1 MMIYMARGWE
11 SKSIEAQIE
20 TAMAQDVDERKD
32 RLSVVEMVR
41 LKKKEGLFLSRTRIS
56 NEIKT
61 ARNARYREM
70 LELTLSHLD
79 QELAALEKMH

>member
-1 MMIYMARGWE
+1 
-11 SKSIEAQIE
+11 
-20 TAMAQDVDERKD
+20 
-32 RLSVVEMVR
+32 MVR

-70 LELTLSHLD
+70 LQLALAQLD
-79 QELAALEKMH
+79 QELAALDKTH